1 MARTHS
7 PVTRDAVAILGQTIA
22 SERRRQGRTA
32 ADLAERA
39 GISRDTLHRVERGD
53 PRVAVGTALEL
64 LVLLGVPL
72 FDTDAAGVARR
83 AADGRRVLD
92 LLPQRVRTPAAE
104 PDDDF

>member
-7 PVTRDAVAILGQTIA
+7 PMARDAVAILGQAIA

-39 GISRDTLHRVERGD
+39 GISRDTLHRVEHGD
-53 PRVAVGTALEL
+53 PRVAVGTVLEL

-83 AADGRRVLD
+83 AVDGRQVLD
-92 LLPQRVRTPAAE
+92 LLPQRVRAPAVEA
-104 PDDDF
+104 DDDF